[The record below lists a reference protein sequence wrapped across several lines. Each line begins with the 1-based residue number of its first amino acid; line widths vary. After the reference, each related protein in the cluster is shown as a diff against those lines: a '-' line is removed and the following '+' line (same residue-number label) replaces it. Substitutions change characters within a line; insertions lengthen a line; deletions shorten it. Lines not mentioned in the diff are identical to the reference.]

1 MAIGLCGCGVTTPT
15 KEQVGQSLFEDP
27 NLSSPAGTACSSCH
41 DPKQA
46 FREPESDFATS
57 MGAVKGRFG
66 PRNTQTAMYARY
78 VPPLQFDEARGA
90 WIGGLFH
97 DGRASTLEEQ
107 AEKPL
112 LNPLEMNNAN
122 KAAVVATVREAS
134 YAASFTAVFGPR
146 ALDDADAGFAHVTEA
161 IAAYE
166 RTAQF
171 APFASK
177 YDAYLAHRVELS
189 AAEARGLAIFED
201 PARGNCATCHPSRP
215 AADGTPPL
223 FTTYGY
229 ANLGIPKYMNNPF
242 FADEPAMNPD
252 GAAYIDHGLMETVA
266 DPAQD
271 GKFRIPTLRNVART
285 PPYGHAGYFENLPY
299 VLEFIAT
306 RDGYGPNG
314 AWPGP
319 EVAATVDQR
328 VGHLPLTN
336 ADLDDLRAFL
346 VTLND
351 P

>member
-1 MAIGLCGCGVTTPT
+1 MRCVLVAIGLCGCGVTTPT
-15 KEQVGQSLFEDP
+15 KEQVGQLLFEDK

-57 MGAVKGRFG
+57 AGAVKGRFG

-78 VPPLQFDEARGA
+78 VPPLQYDEARGE

-122 KAAVVATVREAS
+122 KAAVVETVRKAR
-134 YAASFTAVFGPR
+134 YAASFTAVFGPH
-146 ALDDADAGFAHVTEA
+146 ALDDADA
-161 IAAYE
+161 
-166 RTAQF
+166 
-171 APFASK
+171 
-177 YDAYLAHRVELS
+177 
-189 AAEARGLAIFED
+189 
-201 PARGNCATCHPSRP
+201 
-215 AADGTPPL
+215 
-223 FTTYGY
+223 GY
-229 ANLGIPKYMNNPF
+229 ANLGIPKYLNNPF
-242 FADEPAMNPD
+242 FANEPAMNPE

-306 RDGYGPNG
+306 RDGYSQDG